1 MKFLVLAAI
10 LFSFL
15 ACGMHLV
22 FFPLRL
28 HRLYNPG
35 LFSAVFLLTP
45 VSIRHLV
52 LAGSAFG
59 LLNLILAICWIL
71 LHYRIGFRSPWYQRL
86 GRNDPK
92 CAFSG
97 EDVKKGLMYLPKS
110 KCVLAGNAN
119 GRQPGC
125 RPFVIISISAM
136 VE

>member
-28 HRLYNPG
+28 HRLYDPG
-35 LFSAVFLLTP
+35 HFSAVFLLTP

-59 LLNLILAICWIL
+59 LLDLILAICWIL
-71 LHYRIGFRSPWYQRL
+71 LHYWIGFRSPCYQRL

-97 EDVKKGLMYLPKS
+97 EDVKKALCIFPNP
-110 KCVLAGNAN
+110 NAFLL
-119 GRQPGC
+119 GTQTDGSRAAV
-125 RPFVIISISAM
+125 RL
-136 VE
+136 